1 MIGSRCSEVIVCEA
15 VVITVD
21 VVTTAAVVTTVDVVI
36 SVDVVTTVDVVAVVI
51 SIDVISVVVI
61 TKGDFWQINS
71 VFVVICSDVH
81 SPESIFTKIAD
92 SPPDFGSQRGSW
104 LSQFLKPV
112 IGKPEPDHIQP
123 LSHFWDEN
131 HFTKNHEKLKS
142 NLVTRKNQSRRKKR
156 ENKDG
161 RKAAISTALT
171 ISDSDSVVVEL
182 ITSNLAF
189 ITKSSDPK

>member
-36 SVDVVTTVDVVAVVI
+36 SVDVVTVVI

-71 VFVVICSDVH
+71 VSVVICSDVH
-81 SPESIFTKIAD
+81 SPESIFTKIAV
-92 SPPDFGSQRGSW
+92 SPPDFGSQGGSW